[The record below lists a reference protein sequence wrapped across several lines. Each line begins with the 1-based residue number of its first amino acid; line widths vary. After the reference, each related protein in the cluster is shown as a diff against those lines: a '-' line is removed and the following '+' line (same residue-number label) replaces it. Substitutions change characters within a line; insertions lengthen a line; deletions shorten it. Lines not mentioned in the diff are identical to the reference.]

1 MAGGVVFK
9 DVLRIEGGRLF
20 RVLVLQQL
28 DGLLFGYRLAVY
40 HNNAFHAVG
49 QQGGGKGLGGGTQG
63 IVFENRF
70 AVFVGGVEQGGAERV
85 VFKSQVAAHQFLFEH
100 VGQRGAAVNQR
111 AVVYGRLEDGVGNAD
126 FEVGT
131 ADGFAVVFG
140 FFGVFK
146 QGF

>member
-1 MAGGVVFK
+1 M
-9 DVLRIEGGRLF
+9 RIEGGRFF
-20 RVLVLQQL
+20 RVLVLQQF
-28 DGLLFGYRLAVY
+28 DGLLFGHGFAVY
-40 HNNAFHAVG
+40 HDDAFHAVG

-70 AVFVGGVEQGGAERV
+70 AVFVGSVEQGGAERV
-85 VFKSQVAAHQFLFEH
+85 VFKGQVAAHQFLFEH
-100 VGQRGAAVNQR
+100 VGQRGATVNQR
-111 AVVYGRLEDGVGNAD
+111 AVVYGRFEDGVGNAD
-126 FEVGT
+126 FEVGA

>member
-1 MAGGVVFK
+1 M
-9 DVLRIEGGRLF
+9 RINSRRLF
-20 RVLVLQQL
+20 RIWVLQQL
-28 DGLLFGYRLAVY
+28 DGLLFGYRFAVY
-40 HNNAFHAVG
+40 HDDAFHAVG
-49 QQGGGKGLGGGTQG
+49 QQGGGKGLGCGAQG
-63 IVFENRF
+63 VVFENQF
-70 AVFVGGVEQGGAERV
+70 AVFVGGIEQGSAERV

-100 VGQRGAAVNQR
+100 VGQRGVAVNQR
-111 AVVYGRLEDGVGNAD
+111 AVVYGRFEDGVGNAD